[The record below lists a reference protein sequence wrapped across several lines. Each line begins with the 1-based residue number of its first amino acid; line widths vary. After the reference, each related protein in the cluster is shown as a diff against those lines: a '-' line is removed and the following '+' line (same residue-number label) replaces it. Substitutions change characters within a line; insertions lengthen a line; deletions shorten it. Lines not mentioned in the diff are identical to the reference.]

1 MADTPI
7 TSIILLI
14 TCFVSWRAMENQE
27 LLRKLMQH
35 PYSVKHSKQYYRL
48 FSHMLVHSGFPHLLL
63 NMFVF
68 YSFGSAVESSLKF
81 AYGPSS
87 GSLYFIILY
96 VVGGLVAALPSMR
109 KHADNYSYSAV
120 GASGAVSSV
129 MMAFMIMYPT
139 AEIAFFFILPMPAFL
154 GVFVFFILEH
164 LMQKNMKTNI
174 AHDAHIWGAIFGVVF
189 VALLD
194 KEYLIRFVIQV
205 QHYFVN
211 LFS

>member
-1 MADTPI
+1 MDQTPI
-7 TSIILLI
+7 TLVILI
-14 TCFVSWRAMENQE
+14 TTCLVSWRAMENHD

-35 PYSVKHSKQYYRL
+35 PYSVKYSKQYYRL

-68 YSFGSAVESSLKF
+68 YSFGSAVERSLKF
-81 AYGPSS
+81 MYGPSS
-87 GSLYFIILY
+87 GALYFIVLY
-96 VVGGLVAALPSMR
+96 VLGGLVATLPSMR
-109 KHADNYSYSAV
+109 KHADNPGYSAV

-174 AHDAHIWGAIFGVVF
+174 AHDAHIWGAIFGAVF

-194 KEYLIRFVIQV
+194 KEFIVRFIFQV
-205 QHYFVN
+205 QEYFIN

>member
-1 MADTPI
+1 MAETPI
-7 TSIILLI
+7 TLVILLI
-14 TCFVSWRAMENQE
+14 TCFVSWRAMENHE

-48 FSHMLVHSGFPHLLL
+48 LSHMLVHSGFSHLLL

-68 YSFGSAVESSLKF
+68 YSFGSAVERSLKYM
-81 AYGPSS
+81 YGPSS
-87 GSLYFIILY
+87 GSLYFIALY
-96 VVGGLVAALPSMR
+96 VLGGLAATLPSMR
-109 KHADNYSYSAV
+109 KQADNYGYSAV
-120 GASGAVSSV
+120 GASGAVSAV

-174 AHDAHIWGAIFGVVF
+174 AHDAHIWGAIFGLVF
-189 VALLD
+189 VTLLD
-194 KEYLIRFVIQV
+194 KDFLISFIAQV
-205 QHYFVN
+205 QHYFSN